1 MIKFAKKKKLKS
13 TKFIMQDVLKSNFKN
28 ADLIVSSYSL
38 QFIAPKNRQKLVDK
52 IYKSLN
58 WGGAFILFE
67 KIRGS
72 DARFQDIM
80 NFLYFDFK
88 SKNKLNSLDI
98 LNKEKSLRGVL
109 EPYTIKANVDFIK
122 RAGFKDV
129 TPILQYVN
137 FMGFLAIK

>member
-1 MIKFAKKKKLKS
+1 
-13 TKFIMQDVLKSNFKN
+13 MQEATKSNFKN

-38 QFIAPKNRQKLVDK
+38 QFISPKNRQKLVDK

-88 SKNKLNSLDI
+88 SKNKLDSLDI
-98 LNKEKSLRGVL
+98 LNKE
-109 EPYTIKANVDFIK
+109 
-122 RAGFKDV
+122 
-129 TPILQYVN
+129 
-137 FMGFLAIK
+137 